1 MLSLAILPWAH
12 RAWVTRRADRDVK
25 GVAPEIE
32 EVAPE
37 IEEVAPEIEEV
48 APELEEVAPEIE
60 QDSASFDSKVDAHLP
75 GSEEEGE
82 REELPP
88 VPSMRDKLS
97 KARAAISDRLKGIK
111 GDSVSSSTWEELE
124 ELLILADVGVATT
137 FDAVQRLRETA
148 RLEKLE
154 TGVDLLAALKRQMK
168 DDLSRSRELSLSAP
182 EGSVPVWLFVGVNG
196 VGKTTSIGKVAR
208 RLTDD
213 GLDVLLAAGDT
224 FRAAAAEQLEKWA
237 QRCGSDFVRGSE
249 GADPSSVI
257 FDSAEAAKAREI
269 DVVLGD
275 TAGRLQN
282 KVNLMEE
289 LAKVRRVADRGPGQ
303 VCEVLLVIDATTG
316 QNGLSQ
322 AQQFADAV
330 GVTGIVLTKLDGSA
344 KGGIVFAIEK
354 ELSLPV
360 KLVGLGEGDRDL
372 VDFDPE
378 QFVEAIFGD
387 D

>member
-1 MLSLAILPWAH
+1 MLSLAILPWGH
-12 RAWVTRRADRDVK
+12 RAWVTRRVDNDV
-25 GVAPEIE
+25 E
-32 EVAPE
+32 EVAPVVE
-37 IEEVAPEIEEV
+37 
-48 APELEEVAPEIE
+48 
-60 QDSASFDSKVDAHLP
+60 DSASPDTNVDDHLL
-75 GSEEEGE
+75 GFEEKGE
-82 REELPP
+82 SEELPP

-111 GDSVSSSTWEELE
+111 GDSISSSTWEELE
-124 ELLILADVGVATT
+124 ELLILADVGVTT
-137 FDAVQRLRETA
+137 TLDAVHRLRETA

-154 TGVDLLAALKRQMK
+154 TGVDLLAALKTQMK
-168 DDLSRSRELSLSAP
+168 DDLSRSRELSLSASD
-182 EGSVPVWLFVGVNG
+182 GSVPVWLFVGVNG

-257 FDSAEAAKAREI
+257 FDSAEAAKARDI

-289 LAKVRRVADRGPGQ
+289 LAKVRRVADRGPGE
-303 VCEVLLVIDATTG
+303 VSEVLLVIDATTG

-322 AQQFADAV
+322 AQQFADAA

-354 ELSLPV
+354 ELGLPV

>member
-1 MLSLAILPWAH
+1 MNTSLLIVVFLVVMLSLAVLPWIH
-12 RAWVTRRADRDVK
+12 RAWTTRKTSENDVEVGLEIEEEPISTDIGEK
-25 GVAPEIE
+25 THLPSPETMQAPE
-32 EVAPE
+32 EVAP
-37 IEEVAPEIEEV
+37 A
-48 APELEEVAPEIE
+48 
-60 QDSASFDSKVDAHLP
+60 ASV
-75 GSEEEGE
+75 
-82 REELPP
+82 RE
-88 VPSMRDKLS
+88 KLS
-97 KARAAISDRLKGIK
+97 KARTAISGRLKGIK
-111 GDSVSSSTWEELE
+111 GGSISPSMWEELE
-124 ELLILADVGVATT
+124 ELLISADVGVETT
-137 FDAVQRLRETA
+137 LDVVDRLRETA
-148 RLEKLE
+148 QVEKLE
-154 TGVDLLAALKRQMK
+154 TGTELLDALKRHMK
-168 DDLSRSRELSLSAP
+168 EDLSCERELSLTAS

-208 RLTDD
+208 RLTDE
-213 GLDVLLAAGDT
+213 GSGVLLAAGDT

-237 QRCGSDFVRGSE
+237 LLCDADFVRGSE

-257 FDSAEAAKAREI
+257 FDAVEAAKARKV

-275 TAGRLQN
+275 TAGRLHN
-282 KVNLMEE
+282 KVNLMQE
-289 LAKVRRVADRGPGQ
+289 LTKVRRVADREPGQ

-322 AQQFADAV
+322 AQEFTEAA

-354 ELSLPV
+354 ELGLPV
-360 KLVGLGEGDRDL
+360 KLIGLGEGDGDL

>member
-1 MLSLAILPWAH
+1 MNTSLLIVLFLLVMLSLAILPWGH
-12 RAWVTRRADRDVK
+12 RAWVTRRVDNDV
-25 GVAPEIE
+25 E
-32 EVAPE
+32 EVAPVV
-37 IEEVAPEIEEV
+37 EEVAPVVEEV
-48 APELEEVAPEIE
+48 APVVE
-60 QDSASFDSKVDAHLP
+60 DSASPDTNVDDHLL
-75 GSEEEGE
+75 GFEEKGE
-82 REELPP
+82 SEELPP

-111 GDSVSSSTWEELE
+111 GDSISSSTWEELE
-124 ELLILADVGVATT
+124 ELLILADVGVTT
-137 FDAVQRLRETA
+137 TLDAVHRLRETA

-154 TGVDLLAALKRQMK
+154 TGVDLLAALKTQMK
-168 DDLSRSRELSLSAP
+168 DDLSRSRELSLSASD
-182 EGSVPVWLFVGVNG
+182 GSVPVWLFVGVNG

-257 FDSAEAAKAREI
+257 FDSAEAAKARDI

-289 LAKVRRVADRGPGQ
+289 LAKVRRVADRGPGE
-303 VCEVLLVIDATTG
+303 VSEVLLVIDATTG

-322 AQQFADAV
+322 AQQFADAA

-354 ELSLPV
+354 ELGLPV

>member
-1 MLSLAILPWAH
+1 VNTSLLIVAFLVLMLSLAVLPWVH
-12 RAWVTRRADRDVK
+12 RAWTKRRTDKKATEVGR
-25 GVAPEIE
+25 EIE
-32 EVAPE
+32 E
-37 IEEVAPEIEEV
+37 
-48 APELEEVAPEIE
+48 
-60 QDSASFDSKVDAHLP
+60 DSISTDTSDDAQLS
-75 GSEEEGE
+75 GSEEIRD
-82 REELPP
+82 REEAPP
-88 VPSMRDKLS
+88 VASMRDKLS
-97 KARAAISDRLKGIK
+97 KARAAISDRLKGIE
-111 GDSVSSSTWEELE
+111 GGSISSSMWEELE
-124 ELLILADVGVATT
+124 ELLILADVGVETT
-137 FDAVQRLRETA
+137 LDAVNRLRETA

-154 TGVDLLAALKRQMK
+154 TGIELLGALKRQMEE
-168 DDLSRSRELSLSAP
+168 DLSCERELSVSVS

-208 RLTDD
+208 RLTDE

-237 QRCGSDFVRGSE
+237 RLCDADFVRGSE

-257 FDSAEAAKAREI
+257 FDSVEAAKAREI
-269 DVVLGD
+269 DVVLAD
-275 TAGRLQN
+275 TAGRLHN

-289 LAKVRRVADRGPGQ
+289 LAKVRRVADRASGQ

-322 AQQFADAV
+322 AQEFAETA

-344 KGGIVFAIEK
+344 KGGIVFAVEK
-354 ELSLPV
+354 ELGLPV

-372 VDFDPE
+372 VDFDPQ
-378 QFVEAIFGD
+378 QFVEAMFGD